1 MEMEITSK
9 KHNRLLSRTEVQ
21 VNLPYPA
28 ATPSL
33 PDVKKTVAH
42 LTKSAEDVIIIR
54 RVANRYG
61 EKSALVTAYV
71 YDSKEA
77 MDKIEPKPRQKKV
90 DAKAET
96 PAAAAPAPAAK

>member
-1 MEMEITSK
+1 MEIEIISR
-9 KHNRLLSRTEVQ
+9 KHNQLLSRTEVQ

-28 ATPSL
+28 ATPSM

-42 LTKSAEDVIIIR
+42 LTKSAEDVIIVKKI
-54 RVANRYG
+54 ANRYG

-77 MDKIEPKPRQKKV
+77 MDKIEPKPKVKK
-90 DAKAET
+90 
-96 PAAAAPAPAAK
+96 AAAPAPAPAPAAAK